1 MINVQER
8 SEELQAELMAVMQYR
23 DANDEVVWSLKRGD
37 ALLPAST
44 TAAGVVDQR
53 DFLVF
58 LIASYIRCEE
68 KLWDQDEDEHGEC
81 DEGLGLLEQPKNGK
95 RGRKDKEGGESGRPS
110 KKAKRATGKSDATAA
125 EGQAAGNETGRAP
138 ASMRMVM
145 YVTSRSQ
152 RDRSFL
158 LYEVL
163 EWSEGAPAKVRQWT
177 PVDGHEGR
185 FELKP
190 GTPTRQDQELR
201 YWTRQNWYEVKHEV
215 GSQAPPQVTLPEQ
228 SSQVTAAFQALG
240 ASRR

>member
-1 MINVQER
+1 MVRQR
-8 SEELQAELMAVMQYR
+8 SGSDGE
-23 DANDEVVWSLKRGD
+23 
-37 ALLPAST
+37 
-44 TAAGVVDQR
+44 AAIGQ
-53 DFLVF
+53 
-58 LIASYIRCEE
+58 RCEE

>member
-1 MINVQER
+1 MVRQSRRAHLLRRRQRKFLWRNV
-8 SEELQAELMAVMQYR
+8 LVAP
-23 DANDEVVWSLKRGD
+23 LKRVPCRWTELRPFRL
-37 ALLPAST
+37 A
-44 TAAGVVDQR
+44 QR
-53 DFLVF
+53 
-58 LIASYIRCEE
+58 R
-68 KLWDQDEDEHGEC
+68 
-81 DEGLGLLEQPKNGK
+81 
-95 RGRKDKEGGESGRPS
+95 
-110 KKAKRATGKSDATAA
+110 
-125 EGQAAGNETGRAP
+125 
-138 ASMRMVM
+138 
-145 YVTSRSQ
+145 